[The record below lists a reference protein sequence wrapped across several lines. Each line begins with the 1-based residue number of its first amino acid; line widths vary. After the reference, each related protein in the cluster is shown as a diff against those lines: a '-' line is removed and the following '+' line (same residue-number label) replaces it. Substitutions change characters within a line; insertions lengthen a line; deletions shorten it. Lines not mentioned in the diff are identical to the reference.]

1 MSSQCLQHHANGR
14 LRETQKRYFSIGSLK
29 STANPV
35 KAIKFLGRCTAA
47 AACKAAEF
55 LLDE

>member
-35 KAIKFLGRCTAA
+35 KAIKFLGR
-47 AACKAAEF
+47 
-55 LLDE
+55 

>member
-1 MSSQCLQHHANGR
+1 VSSQCLQHHANGR

-47 AACKAAEF
+47 ACKAAGF